1 MLSLILKFIIKFR
14 LNIIMQ
20 KNIFKYFFII
30 LLNLFFITIPQKV
43 SSAEKNNN
51 FIEYIKKIPKNNY
64 ILGNGDILEIRFN
77 KLDNKP
83 NNIYQISRQ
92 GTVKLP
98 NIGEIF
104 IRGLTINELESTLDK
119 VFSDYIF
126 NINTKVNVKTFRP
139 IRVYINGEINVP
151 GMYQLSGAISTD
163 VLVDDIIK
171 NSTPNTIFNSENLL
185 KTSLEINNNYLEGP
199 QNYFPT
205 LFDAIREAGGITSKS
220 NLREVKI
227 VRINS
232 ISEGG
237 GRKQTII
244 NFEDVLEGNNEEGN
258 LRIYDGDSVYIPK
271 SEKSQEVNLLKK
283 SFKTNLNPRFI
294 KVLVGGRVESPG
306 VITAANSNTL
316 NDAID
321 IAGGTKFLKGKVKF
335 LRINND
341 GTFEK
346 RLIRFSSRNRR
357 GSYHNPYLSSNDMII
372 VGKSAFNITSE
383 ILKEF
388 TSPFRDIFSSYALYK
403 AFSE

>member
-1 MLSLILKFIIKFR
+1 MLSLILKLIIKFR

-20 KNIFKYFFII
+20 KNTFKYFFII
-30 LLNLFFITIPQKV
+30 LLNLFFIALPQKV
-43 SSAEKNNN
+43 YSAEKNKD
-51 FIEYIKKIPKNNY
+51 FSEYIKKTPENNY
-64 ILGNGDILEIRFN
+64 ILGKGDVLEIRFS
-77 KLDNKP
+77 KLDNMP
-83 NNIYQISRQ
+83 NNIYLISRD
-92 GTVKLP
+92 GTVTLP

-104 IRGLTINELESTLDK
+104 ISGLTINELESTLDK
-119 VFSDYIF
+119 VYSDYIV
-126 NINTKVNVKTFRP
+126 NINTKVKVKTFRP
-139 IRVYINGEINVP
+139 IRVYVNGEINVP
-151 GMYQLSGAISTD
+151 GMYQLSGAISPN
-163 VLVDDIIK
+163 VLVDDIN
-171 NSTPNTIFNSENLL
+171 NSNPNTIVNREKLL
-185 KTSLEINNNYLEGP
+185 KTSLEINNNYLASP

-220 NLREVKI
+220 NLREVKV

-244 NFEDVLEGNNEEGN
+244 NFENVLEGNNEDGN
-258 LRIYDGDSVYIPK
+258 LRIYDGDSIYIPK
-271 SEKSQEVNLLKK
+271 SENSQEVNLLKK

-294 KVLVGGRVESPG
+294 KVFVGGRVENPG
-306 VITAANSNTL
+306 LITVANSNTL

-346 RLIRFSSRNRR
+346 RLIRYSSRNRR
-357 GSYHNPYLSSNDMII
+357 GSYRNPYLASNDVVI
-372 VGKSAFNITSE
+372 VGKSAFNFTSE
-383 ILKEF
+383 LVREF
-388 TSPFRDIFSSYALYK
+388 SSPFRDIFSSYALYK